1 MATQDLEAELLALP
15 IPSQATDF
23 IHGSEL
29 PPESF
34 VPETEDQLT
43 TAAGAFPGPDSE
55 QQPGAED
62 ASQLAAPSEAQQQ
75 PSHHADTSLLEAE
88 LLAIPINESE
98 PQPMMTE
105 PLTEAEAGAEAHSG
119 DSGAPG
125 ASGLPAG
132 YADTEAMEAELLAI
146 PLQLDGDD
154 DDGDGA
160 EVPSGS
166 RQQQHSDRTQQPQ
179 HQHRSAAAGGAAGAG
194 VSVAGSAPTP
204 AAGAAAVAAAATAAA
219 AAPPRHVYASASG
232 ADAYDEFADDLED
245 YLAAQ
250 QQHAAPPDDDLIG
263 AQVGGS
269 GARGAASAVAS
280 NAQAGRQQ
288 QQQPPPPPPQQRHHA
303 NFDDEIE
310 DMLAQMEE
318 QQQYQMGLH
327 EQQLEEQERQQE
339 QRRGAGPSQAR
350 AGGSGAGRPT
360 MEELFGEEEEDFG
373 GAAAGGSAAA
383 GARYAAAAA
392 EKARRAAEEE
402 EAERRAA
409 EEEAARRAA
418 EEEEAARAAALFPPQ
433 RLAANITGGMAV
445 PVTAASG
452 ERVYCRLSEGV
463 APVATAA
470 AAAAGQ
476 PLGFSARLAR
486 GSSLL
491 QRPITEL
498 MRVLEERELRA
509 AVEASE
515 REQEMMGTRGRR
527 GHAEDELTAEE
538 RAFAG
543 LDGQAG
549 AAASAEDGDE
559 DMDGGMQAAGGA
571 AGGGAARRRRRS
583 SAAGGAGARAGQ
595 LWVDKYAPRHFMSLL
610 SDERTNRQVALW
622 MKDWDECV
630 FGRKAG
636 AAAGANKARPGAGGA
651 HAGAKAAD
659 TRPQNKVLLIGGP
672 PGLGKTTLAHVVA
685 RHCGY
690 HPYEIN
696 ASDDRTA
703 ATLATKIQDAVQMTA
718 VLGGGRPNCVI
729 VDEIDGATGG
739 TEAGGAV
746 AALMRIIKAGEAGAA
761 AGGGGGVKG
770 GKGPHA
776 GSDGED
782 SDSDDD
788 NGGGGANKR
797 GGAAGAKRRGGKA
810 AGGGG
815 GGGGGGSSS
824 NRPLSRPIICI
835 ANDLYAPQLRPLRD
849 VARVFHFTP
858 PSSERLA
865 ARLQQICRAEGLE
878 ADPAALAL
886 LVERT
891 ERDVR
896 ACLNTLQF
904 LARRKQAGAGGG
916 CRRRIEMQDIEG
928 LNIASKDTTQS
939 ARDMWAALLTAS
951 NSKAAARRRAV
962 GAGGSRAAGGVNGSG
977 GGGAASSELA
987 ELCNKLHDFG
997 DYDLVLGGLHENL
1010 PRVRFMDINLS
1021 RTAQAAEAMGQADA
1035 LLRSCRRTG
1044 DFSAMRFVPPCLAT
1058 VRSLVAQPE
1067 QPRQL
1072 SWPRLGADVAR
1083 RASAVSQLVRSWV
1096 GGGGADPAVL
1106 SSHGTQAMILEL
1118 APALRT
1124 IVSRPPLRAVAPNMM
1139 NAEEQAAL
1147 RRMAGVMLHYGLRY
1161 CFESPPPPGLQ
1172 PLQLPETV
1180 VPVSNNA
1187 IILGL
1192 TADVQRN
1199 IALNGPG
1206 GGAAAGGPAAAGP
1219 GGQGGPGR
1227 GGAYGQRPGQY
1238 QQQQQYGG
1246 GRGGPYG
1253 GGRGPGGGRMPYN
1266 GPVGGRGGGG
1276 GYGGRG
1282 PYQGPY
1288 GAAAG
1293 AAGGPGPMAAAAAAA
1308 AERTVPL
1315 VPAIDTLHCFTA
1327 FTGGAATGARQSL
1340 PMVVRQLISQAT
1352 ETEAIRRAEAARL
1365 AALGPAAVAEAA
1377 AGAAAAAAG
1386 AGAGPHGGPLKPSVA
1401 PPQRQMAGRMPAG
1414 MKQGPGAGAKR
1425 KGTWMDAF
1433 KQQASAK
1440 ARGSVGGG
1448 AGAGAA
1454 ARKGAAAAAATTCVD
1469 GVENGG
1475 GPEAEVLVEAGGG
1488 AGADGGRLPFPVLYR
1503 YNEGYT
1509 NAVKRPLLVR
1519 ELL

>member
-1 MATQDLEAELLALP
+1 MEDIDETQPPETQGLDSLSRGAEPESQDVVEGQALPMATPDLDDELLALP
-15 IPSQATDF
+15 LPGTQATDF
-23 IHGSEL
+23 VSFHGSEL

-43 TAAGAFPGPDSE
+43 TAAGAFTGSEE
-55 QQPGAED
+55 QQHSGD
-62 ASQLAAPSEAQQQ
+62 ASAFAAPSAA
-75 PSHHADTSLLEAE
+75 PPAHRTDTSLLEDE
-88 LLAIPINESE
+88 LLAIPIDGTE
-98 PQPMMTE
+98 PQMTE
-105 PLTEAEAGAEAHSG
+105 AFTEAATGTAAGQV
-119 DSGAPG
+119 DSGAELAPSAAPG
-125 ASGLPAG
+125 MPAG
-132 YADTEAMEAELLAI
+132 YTDTEAMEAELLAI
-146 PLQLDGDD
+146 PLPPEE
-154 DDGDGA
+154 DGA
-160 EVPSGS
+160 VAPSGS
-166 RQQQHSDRTQQPQ
+166 RQEDEGQQQ
-179 HQHRSAAAGGAAGAG
+179 RSAGAAAG
-194 VSVAGSAPTP
+194 VSIAGSAPTP
-204 AAGAAAVAAAATAAA
+204 GVAAVAAAPAAVQRQQ
-219 AAPPRHVYASASG
+219 PPPLPQQQSGYASAS
-232 ADAYDEFADDLED
+232 APDAYDDFADDYED

-250 QQHAAPPDDDLIG
+250 QQHQQQAPAEDVVPKQTAG
-263 AQVGGS
+263 A
-269 GARGAASAVAS
+269 GASSRNVASAHAS
-280 NAQAGRQQ
+280 NAVAGRQQ
-288 QQQPPPPPPQQRHHA
+288 QPQQRQPQQQHA
-303 NFDDEIE
+303 NYDDELD

-327 EQQLEEQERQQE
+327 EQGMEEQEQQQ
-339 QRRGAGPSQAR
+339 QRRGGGGGAGPSNVR
-350 AGGSGAGRPT
+350 PGGSGAGRPT
-360 MEELFGEEEEDFG
+360 MEELFGEEEDDFG
-373 GAAAGGSAAA
+373 AAAAGGSAAA
-383 GARYAAAAA
+383 GVRYAAAAA
-392 EKARRAAEEE
+392 EKARRQAEQE

-418 EEEEAARAAALFPPQ
+418 EEEAARAAALFPPQ
-433 RLAANITGGMAV
+433 RLAANITGGTAV

-463 APVATAA
+463 MPVATVA
-470 AAAAGQ
+470 AAAAGK
-476 PLGFSARLAR
+476 PLSFSARLAR
-486 GSSLL
+486 SSLL
-491 QRPITEL
+491 ERPITEL

-515 REQEMMGTRGRR
+515 REQEIMARSGLEHTN
-527 GHAEDELTAEE
+527 ADELTAEE

-543 LDGQAG
+543 IGGQEET
-549 AAASAEDGDE
+549 AEDELLGA
-559 DMDGGMQAAGGA
+559 MQADAGGA
-571 AGGGAARRRRRS
+571 AAGVPGARRRS
-583 SAAGGAGARAGQ
+583 GAAAGSRARAGQ

-636 AAAGANKARPGAGGA
+636 AGANKARGGAGTGPL
-651 HAGAKAAD
+651 GAKAD

-739 TEAGGAV
+739 TEANSAV
-746 AALMRIIKAGEAGAA
+746 AALMKIIKAGDAAPGGSGRGAGKAA
-761 AGGGGGVKG
+761 
-770 GKGPHA
+770 HA

-782 SDSDDD
+782 SDSD
-788 NGGGGANKR
+788 NEGGAGGNKR
-797 GGAAGAKRRGGKA
+797 GGAGGAAGAKRRGGKSGA
-810 AGGGG
+810 A
-815 GGGGGGSSS
+815 SS
-824 NRPLSRPIICI
+824 RPLSRPIICI

-849 VARVFHFTP
+849 VARVFTFTP

-865 ARLQQICRAEGLE
+865 ARLQQICRAEGME
-878 ADPAALAL
+878 ADPAALTL

-916 CRRRIEMQDIEG
+916 CRRRIETKDIEG

-939 ARDMWAALLTAS
+939 ARDMWTALLTAS
-951 NSKAAARRRAV
+951 NNKAAARRRAA
-962 GAGGSRAAGGVNGSG
+962 GGGGSRAAAGVNGGAGAGGVGSG
-977 GGGAASSELA
+977 ELG
-987 ELCNKLHDFG
+987 ELCNKLQDFG
-997 DYDLVLGGLHENL
+997 DYDLVLNGLHENV

-1021 RTAQAAEAMGQADA
+1021 RTAQAAEAMGQADI

-1044 DFSAMRFVPPCLAT
+1044 DFSALRFVPPCLAT

-1083 RASAVSQLVRSWV
+1083 RASAVTQLVRSWV
-1096 GGGGADPAVL
+1096 GGGGSDPAVL
-1106 SSHGTQAMILEL
+1106 SAHGARVMILEL

-1124 IVSRPPLRAVAPNMM
+1124 IVSQPPLRAVAPNMM
-1139 NAEEQAAL
+1139 NAEEQATL

-1172 PLQLPETV
+1172 PLLLPETV

-1199 IALNGPG
+1199 IALS
-1206 GGAAAGGPAAAGP
+1206 GGAPGGPAAAAAAGGQAGP
-1219 GGQGGPGR
+1219 GQ
-1227 GGAYGQRPGQY
+1227 GGAYGQRPGHQQY
-1238 QQQQQYGG
+1238 QQQQQQPYGG

-1253 GGRGPGGGRMPYN
+1253 GGRGPGAGRMPYN
-1266 GPVGGRGGGG
+1266 GPAGGRGGGGG

-1293 AAGGPGPMAAAAAAA
+1293 AGAGPGPMAAAAAAA
-1308 AERTVPL
+1308 AAAVRAMPL

-1327 FTGGAATGARQSL
+1327 FAGGAAAGARPSL

-1352 ETEAIRRAEAARL
+1352 ATEAIRRAEAARL

-1377 AGAAAAAAG
+1377 AAATAAAAAA
-1386 AGAGPHGGPLKPSVA
+1386 APHGGPLKPSVA
-1401 PPQRQMAGRMPAG
+1401 PPQRQMAGRMPEG
-1414 MKQGPGAGAKR
+1414 MKQGTGAGAKR

-1433 KQQASAK
+1433 KQQATAK
-1440 ARGSVGGG
+1440 ARGTVGGG

-1454 ARKGAAAAAATTCVD
+1454 ARNVAAAAGAVGA
-1469 GVENGG
+1469 ENGG
-1475 GPEAEVLVEAGGG
+1475 PQAEVPAD
-1488 AGADGGRLPFPVLYR
+1488 AGA
-1503 YNEGYT
+1503 
-1509 NAVKRPLLVR
+1509 
-1519 ELL
+1519 